1 MIYNATEME
10 ALVDKE
16 ISLDQTRAR
25 LKAERASLLG
35 DASPQEGV
43 ASDISESNNL
53 FALEEWR
60 QDYLRE
66 IEHALEKLAD
76 GTYGRCDSCGGPID
90 PDRLSALSHSCLCL
104 ACKSKGGL
112 AKSRTTKT
120 TVRAL
125 SYNKDD

>member
-16 ISLDQTRAR
+16 TNLDQIRTR

-35 DASPQEGV
+35 EKSPQEGV
-43 ASDISESNNL
+43 TSDISESNNL

-76 GTYGRCDSCGGPID
+76 GTYGRCDSCGALID
-90 PDRLSALSHSCLCL
+90 PDRLSALPHSCLCL
-104 ACKSKGGL
+104 ACKSRGAM
-112 AKSRTTKT
+112 AKSRTAKPM
-120 TVRAL
+120 VRAL
-125 SYNKDD
+125 SYNEDD